1 MKLIYDQGTL
11 IATDAPED
19 LLNHC
24 PDFLWDP
31 RVEVFRAPAFKYAHI
46 KQGLESLQMNLPQL
60 TVADQV
66 LQTKR
71 REWEHFRIVRNG
83 QASTIRKLIESFPI
97 ISQKEIIL
105 GLNSILMN
113 F

>member
-11 IATDAPED
+11 IATEAPED

-31 RVEVFRAPAFKYAHI
+31 RVEVFRAPAFQYARI
-46 KQGLESLQMNLPQL
+46 KQGLESLQINTPQL
-60 TVADQV
+60 TVNDQV

-71 REWEHFRIVRNG
+71 RESDHRSRV
-83 QASTIRKLIESFPI
+83 
-97 ISQKEIIL
+97 
-105 GLNSILMN
+105 
-113 F
+113 